1 MVQAVRNNAL
11 YLFMLDLIR
20 LVLRIVQITNTA
32 NSKYVL
38 FDGTLTA
45 DTWERKSVTFSG
57 NTANTLNND
66 NALWF

>member
-1 MVQAVRNNAL
+1 
-11 YLFMLDLIR
+11 MLDLIR
-20 LVLRIVQITNTA
+20 LVHCVQVTNPA

-38 FDGTLTA
+38 FDYTINSA

-66 NALWF
+66 NAIGFEINFHLAPGFF